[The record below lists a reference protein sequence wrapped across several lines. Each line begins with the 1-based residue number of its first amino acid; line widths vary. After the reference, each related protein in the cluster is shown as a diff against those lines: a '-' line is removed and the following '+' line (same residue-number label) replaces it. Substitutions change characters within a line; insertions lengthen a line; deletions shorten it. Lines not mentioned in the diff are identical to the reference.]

1 MEQVSLKIDHGLTE
15 LEIGVMNGG
24 LQFELYDLYNFY
36 IITMAL
42 SLDEIRKIRDTL
54 NTVLESENET

>member
-1 MEQVSLKIDHGLTE
+1 MEQVNLKIDHGLTE